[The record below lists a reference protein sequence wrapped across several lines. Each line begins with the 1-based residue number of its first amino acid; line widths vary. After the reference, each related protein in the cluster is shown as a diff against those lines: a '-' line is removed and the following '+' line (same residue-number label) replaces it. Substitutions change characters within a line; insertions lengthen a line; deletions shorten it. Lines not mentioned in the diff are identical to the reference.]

1 MPGVNASIIIL
12 VKDVE
17 QLGEILCKKI
27 FITEVNA
34 LIIIWVE
41 CEIQQGRTLIMVGY
55 ER

>member
-1 MPGVNASIIIL
+1 MTNFNILMIIL
-12 VKDVE
+12 VNAGE